1 MADSN
6 MEMGDAE
13 PTELQTRRRKT
24 RGIWL
29 EEATTA
35 EATALLAMETAEV
48 SAEEMHALCF
58 G

>member
-1 MADSN
+1 

-24 RGIWL
+24 RSIWL